1 MGVKLFVFLR
11 ERIKKQRLDKI
22 KKNLTDEEKRN
33 FFERGHDKLFDDAIR
48 VPLIFSGYGIK
59 NSSIIS
65 QQVSHI
71 DIFPT
76 ILDIVKI
83 PKPEWFDGTSL
94 EPIFRKE
101 KINNLIAY
109 IESIPTIDKELGDSI
124 GVRTTDYKYFR
135 SRKNSNENLHLYN
148 LILDPKE
155 TNNIA
160 NENA

>member
-1 MGVKLFVFLR
+1 MELKTRML
-11 ERIKKQRLDKI
+11 
-22 KKNLTDEEKRN
+22 
-33 FFERGHDKLFDDAIR
+33 IR
-48 VPLIFSGYGIK
+48 
-59 NSSIIS
+59 
-65 QQVSHI
+65 HI

-83 PKPEWFDGTSL
+83 SKPEWLDGVSL
-94 EPIFRKE
+94 EPLFRKE

-155 TNNIA
+155 ANNIA
-160 NENA
+160 SENPELVSELEEKLVNIRNNTVLSNKTEKMSEEKIAKAKQILKELGYDK